1 VSLVRIA
8 AEWAA
13 GFNYRS
19 QARLTVFPEGVVFL
33 RIDPPEKLGV
43 QGESNETDRHKKC
56 ALTGQIS
63 ACDLVVRSS

>member
-1 VSLVRIA
+1 RIKVVELTDSHIGHRDCVHDELLVNLVRIA

-19 QARLTVFPEGVVFL
+19 QLRLAVFPEGVVFL

-43 QGESNETDRHKKC
+43 LCR
-56 ALTGQIS
+56 
-63 ACDLVVRSS
+63 